1 MILRFETE
9 DDRRAFLGVIESER
23 GEMRIRCRLPV
34 RRPDLLVLDSNDA
47 DNRWL
52 RNHITDRV
60 QIFADVQFDVFHQE
74 TS

>member
-9 DDRRAFLGVIESER
+9 DDRRALLDVIESER
-23 GEMRIRCRLPV
+23 EEMRNRCHLPARRL
-34 RRPDLLVLDSNDA
+34 DLVVLDSNDA
-47 DNRWL
+47 DDRWL

-60 QIFADVQFDVFHQE
+60 RIFSDVQFRVLHQE

>member
-9 DDRRAFLGVIESER
+9 DDRRAFLDVIESER
-23 GEMRIRCRLPV
+23 EEMRTRCRLPA
-34 RRPDLLVLDSNDA
+34 RRPDLVVLDSNDA

-60 QIFADVQFDVFHQE
+60 RIFPDVQFRVLHQE